1 MARPLHVEFARF
13 PTFEKTATG
22 LLSEADIFELEMLLT
37 VRPEAGDLIPGGR
50 GLRKLRSPAKG
61 HGKRGSA
68 RVIY

>member
-1 MARPLHVEFARF
+1 
-13 PTFEKTATG
+13 
-22 LLSEADIFELEMLLT
+22 LSEADIFELEMLLT